1 MMAEGVARQLNPE
14 ANMWMLARPL
24 ASQWMRDQASFA
36 KRAEDLF
43 EGAMMLAARLPRIL
57 SALEARQEPTP
68 VPVKSS
74 LPFVTTLVVLAVA
87 FAAFFT

>member
-1 MMAEGVARQLNPE
+1 
-14 ANMWMLARPL
+14 
-24 ASQWMRDQASFA
+24 MRDQASFA